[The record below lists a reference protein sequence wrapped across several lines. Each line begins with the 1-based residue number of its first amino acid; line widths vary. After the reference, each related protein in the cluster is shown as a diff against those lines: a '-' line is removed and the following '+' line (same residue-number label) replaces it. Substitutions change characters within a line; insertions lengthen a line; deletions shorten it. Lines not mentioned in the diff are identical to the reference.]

1 MELLRVGTDLIYRE
15 AGGGGDGVGDLR
27 AGESKPEEE
36 HGADE
41 FAAHGDEVVA
51 QVVGDFVEEGEAQV
65 RVVEGGIGV
74 GGFGEG
80 DCEAAA
86 LEGLLGGEVLVVWK
100 VVW

>member
-1 MELLRVGTDLIYRE
+1 LLDGQARGRRH
-15 AGGGGDGVGDLR
+15 GVGDLG
-27 AGESKPEEE
+27 AAEGEPEEE

-51 QVVGDFVEEGEAQV
+51 DVVGDFVEEGQAQV
-65 RVVEGGIGV
+65 RVVEVGVWV

-86 LEGLLGGEVLVVWK
+86 LERGLGRRGISTTN
-100 VVW
+100 